1 MEQRS
6 VPCWYNVEFP
16 QFKGTLYL
24 SYKAVHGDLKKYIDD
39 SRTLSIKHLSKA
51 SGLQEIEI
59 EKREKKVFGIYYKVK
74 GNSASSVQFYLTDSS
89 TNFLRGA
96 LYFYA
101 VPNPDSIAPVL
112 RFVEEEVNHLTES
125 FSWK

>member
-1 MEQRS
+1 M
-6 VPCWYNVEFP
+6 
-16 QFKGTLYL
+16 
-24 SYKAVHGDLKKYIDD
+24 
-39 SRTLSIKHLSKA
+39 KHISKA
-51 SGLQEIEI
+51 SGMEEKAIENKS
-59 EKREKKVFGIYYKVK
+59 KRVYGIYYDVK

-89 TNFLRGA
+89 TNFIRGA

-112 RFVEEEVNHLTES
+112 SFIEEDVKHLIES